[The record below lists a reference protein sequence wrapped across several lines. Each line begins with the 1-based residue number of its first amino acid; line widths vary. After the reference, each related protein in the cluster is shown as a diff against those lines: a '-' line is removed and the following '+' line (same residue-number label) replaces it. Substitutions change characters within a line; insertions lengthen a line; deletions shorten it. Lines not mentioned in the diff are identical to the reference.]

1 MVIQNSDTKFFNQE
15 KLRRGGSH
23 NNASN
28 EEHNAKYVTIAG
40 IVTEPG
46 WLA

>member
-40 IVTEPG
+40 IITEPG
-46 WLA
+46 RLA